1 MCGGDSGKVPNSALW
16 MYNKL
21 MKCKNVEQLQYNKD
35 KHFVNMSKKD
45 INYLNSIDDESQ
57 YPAARCAM
65 DLSVFMYSRSSSG
78 TAESM
83 NKANKEMRA
92 RTAVDLLNACI
103 MLLIKSFNHCVRSS
117 RASYKNLINRF
128 HFQSLTFQ
136 VLQQSQPNRWYS
148 QKTIYRFLLH

>member
-1 MCGGDSGKVPNSALW
+1 MCGGGGGKLPNSALW

-35 KHFVNMSKKD
+35 KHFVNMSNKD
-45 INYLNSIDDESQ
+45 INYLNSLDDESQ

-65 DLSVFMYSRSSSG
+65 GLLVYMYFRSSSG
-78 TAESM
+78 VAESM

-103 MLLIKSFNHCVRSS
+103 LLIKLEV
-117 RASYKNLINRF
+117 NR
-128 HFQSLTFQ
+128 
-136 VLQQSQPNRWYS
+136 YC
-148 QKTIYRFLLH
+148 

>member
-1 MCGGDSGKVPNSALW
+1 

-35 KHFVNMSKKD
+35 KHFVNMSNKD
-45 INYLNSIDDESQ
+45 INYLNSLDDESQ
-57 YPAARCAM
+57 YPVARCAM
-65 DLSVFMYSRSSSG
+65 GLHVYMYFRSSSG

-103 MLLIKSFNHCVRSS
+103 LLIK
-117 RASYKNLINRF
+117 L
-128 HFQSLTFQ
+128 
-136 VLQQSQPNRWYS
+136 
-148 QKTIYRFLLH
+148 